1 MSGGIPDVLAHSRLA
16 RIIADMKSRAD
27 TARTEAVTGR
37 YEDITK
43 AVNGDIGGA
52 HLVLKAIDDA
62 KSYQT
67 MLSLAESR
75 AAQTQ
80 ATLVNLTDQ
89 SRTISTDALS
99 FLNRGDNDSMKTIAA
114 DANAS
119 LSVIFSSLSVSVG
132 GRSLFGG
139 DAVDRAPL
147 GDVEDLIADVGAI
160 LAGAADAATAAAALD
175 FYFNDPTGGF
185 ATTIYQGGVGNAPMT
200 EIAPGVR
207 ISASVKADNQAI
219 KDVMRGFAVLAN
231 FDQMPG
237 GSAAERQAAMVSAAE
252 LVIDAEGDL
261 VNIRAAIG
269 VAEQRISGSK
279 SRYEAEETVLTNVY
293 NQKTAKDEFE
303 AASALTA
310 LETQLEASYIM
321 TARLSQLNLANFL
334 R

>member
-1 MSGGIPDVLAHSRLA
+1 MSEKSALKIREDMPLDKAAVVSCAVITGVGAVLNGAKSRPGESIAIFGAGGIGLN
-16 RIIADMKSRAD
+16 
-27 TARTEAVTGR
+27 AVQ
-37 YEDITK
+37 
-43 AVNGDIGGA
+43 GA
-52 HLVLKAIDDA
+52 L
-62 KSYQT
+62 
-67 MLSLAESR
+67 
-75 AAQTQ
+75 
-80 ATLVNLTDQ
+80 
-89 SRTISTDALS
+89 
-99 FLNRGDNDSMKTIAA
+99 
-114 DANAS
+114 
-119 LSVIFSSLSVSVG
+119 
-132 GRSLFGG
+132 
-139 DAVDRAPL
+139 
-147 GDVEDLIADVGAI
+147 
-160 LAGAADAATAAAALD
+160 LAGAADAATADAALD

-185 ATTIYQGGVGNAPMT
+185 ATTIYQGGAGNAPMT

>member
-1 MSGGIPDVLAHSRLA
+1 MSGGVPDVLAHSRLA

-37 YEDITK
+37 YEDITT

-52 HLVLKAIDDA
+52 HLVLKAINDA
-62 KSYQT
+62 KAYQT
-67 MLSLAESR
+67 SLSLAESR

-80 ATLVNLTDQ
+80 ATLSNLTNQ
-89 SRTISTDALS
+89 SRTVATDALS
-99 FLNRGDNDSMKTIAA
+99 FLNRGDDESMKTSAA
-114 DANAS
+114 DARAS
-119 LSVIFSSLSVSVG
+119 LSVMFASLSVSIG
-132 GRSLFGG
+132 GRALFSG
-139 DAVDRAPL
+139 DAVDRSPL
-147 GDVEDLIADVGAI
+147 ADVEDLIADVGAI
-160 LAGAADAATAAAALD
+160 LAGSPDAATADAALD
-175 FYFNDPTGGF
+175 AYFNDPAGGF
-185 ATTIYQGGVGNAPMT
+185 ATTIYQGGAGDAPMV

-207 ISASVKADNQAI
+207 VSASVKADNQAI

-261 VNIRAAIG
+261 VNLRAAVG
-269 VAEQRISGSK
+269 VAESRISGSK
-279 SRYEAEETVLTNVY
+279 SRYEAEETVLTNVF